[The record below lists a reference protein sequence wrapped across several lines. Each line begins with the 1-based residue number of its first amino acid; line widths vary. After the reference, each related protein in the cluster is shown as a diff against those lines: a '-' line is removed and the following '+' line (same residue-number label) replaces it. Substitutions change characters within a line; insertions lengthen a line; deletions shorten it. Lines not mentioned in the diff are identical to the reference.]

1 MLVVES
7 SDGEQGAS
15 SAIDVQDQYLSLES
29 EEKQEELQMEVQQKR
44 KLPALKRKRKD
55 LSPDSEDDR
64 APSSSKITKNG
75 PIGIDFS
82 DDEQTL
88 GELVPQKKAEEG
100 ASTAPDSDDF
110 PMDQGAFFALSL
122 VIALFLISCDLYL
135 PGEVIARSET
145 PSPTIPPAPPP
156 TVEDD
161 QAESAHPSDSEASFF
176 LQRATSGSS
185 STADDKGKG
194 KGTERDLEPSS
205 NSQAVA
211 SSSRPLA
218 ARLNGKPGT
227 SSPLALFKAAA
238 KSKAANPLGKPP
250 LNFRPVSRPAP
261 KPVVEEDDGGD
272 TLFM

>member
-29 EEKQEELQMEVQQKR
+29 EEKQEELQMEVQRKR

-64 APSSSKITKNG
+64 APSFFKITKNG
-75 PIGIDFS
+75 PIVIDFS

-88 GELVPQKKAEEG
+88 GELVPQKTAEEG
-100 ASTAPDSDDF
+100 ASTAPDY
-110 PMDQGAFFALSL
+110 QGAYFALSL
-122 VIALFLISCDLYL
+122 VIALFLISCDLSL
-135 PGEVIARSET
+135 PGEVIARSDN
-145 PSPTIPPAPPP
+145 PSPTIPPAPLP

-176 LQRATSGSS
+176 LQQATSGSS

-211 SSSRPLA
+211 ASSRPLA
-218 ARLNGKPGT
+218 ARLNCKPGT

-238 KSKAANPLGKPP
+238 KSKAANPPSKPP
-250 LNFRPVSRPAP
+250 LNFRPVLRPAP
-261 KPVVEEDDGGD
+261 KPVVEEDDGED